1 MPSIAWTKEFK
12 GTGRCVL
19 FGSDFVLLQ
28 LGPED
33 RWRHEGNYSFL
44 DGEEGE
50 PEVRC
55 FALDGRPLWFRKDAR
70 LLAILPGDRVLI
82 TESDE
87 VLIVVDADGHVVTQR
102 KCPGRITHAA
112 VDGDSLTLSAGRQ
125 AYLADCDLT
134 IRHQLSWPG
143 KGAFHPDQWIGDAF
157 YWVDGY
163 QLMTCKK
170 DGRAEPF
177 CPSFRDAVLHAAKC
191 FEPQVPS
198 DSYLM
203 AHVMDKVVTRGLPP
217 EMWNLSSD
225 PVRGLLFLTSPCGP
239 HFAIC
244 VDRAERRARW
254 CEVLS
259 AGCCGGPFYC
269 LPDGRYVTSSG
280 CGDILSWLDA
290 EGNVLAR
297 AELLPGEAG
306 YGSTLHLLANGRCV
320 VNGGPG
326 MISYGPDSKRIWTLN
341 ERFSMLAIHPAK
353 TSAAGF
359 YFPGG
364 SIKQPVSTVLKVL
377 TDL

>member
-1 MPSIAWTKEFK
+1 M
-12 GTGRCVL
+12 
-19 FGSDFVLLQ
+19 
-28 LGPED
+28 
-33 RWRHEGNYSFL
+33 
-44 DGEEGE
+44 
-50 PEVRC
+50 RC
-55 FALDGRPLWFRKDAR
+55 FALDGQPLWFRKDAR

-82 TESDE
+82 AESDE
-87 VLIVVDADGHVVTQR
+87 VLIVVAGDGHVVTQR
-102 KCPGRITHAA
+102 KSPGRITHAA
-112 VDGDSLTLSAGRQ
+112 VDGDSLTLSDGRQ

-143 KGAFHPDQWIGDAF
+143 KGAFHPDQWIGG
-157 YWVDGY
+157 VDGY

-326 MISYGPDSKRIWTLN
+326 MISYGP
-341 ERFSMLAIHPAK
+341 